1 MLSSRG
7 SGKYLSNRWHR
18 DRDSAMRGTGTSGEY
33 SQAELELSDYDVGGR
48 YFKETFEIETHP
60 IDPITEPKTRD
71 IRDNPKR
78 GGLE

>member
-7 SGKYLSNRWHR
+7 SGKYLTKRWHS
-18 DRDSAMRGTGTSGEY
+18 DRDKAKRGVGTSGEY

-71 IRDNPKR
+71 TRDKPKR